1 MTIFKLHS
9 YTQTFILTFECVYAQ
24 SLKWACGSQPNSA
37 NNFMSYLR
45 GPGLPWGS
53 WVKGVVGGC
62 LRSALNPRE
71 NPPWAARCATGLRTN
86 KQKDFKLVRVMRRL
100 YLWCSL
106 QDDAPK

>member
-9 YTQTFILTFECVYAQ
+9 YTCELTFERVYAQ

-37 NNFMSYLR
+37 NNFKSYLR

-71 NPPWAARCATGLRTN
+71 NPPWAARCAMGLRTN
-86 KQKDFKLVRVMRRL
+86 KQKDFKASPSQ
-100 YLWCSL
+100 YHETTLWCSL